1 MIYCAFDPLNIPK
14 DPNTNEDIHVCKNY
28 GSFLCAECPSRYDGD
43 RKIMRITKKMMED

>member
-28 GSFLCAECPSRYDGD
+28 GSFLCAECPSRYDGY
-43 RKIMRITKKMMED
+43 RIKEYMESHPREH

>member
-14 DPNTNEDIHVCKNY
+14 DTNTNEDIHVCKNY

-43 RKIMRITKKMMED
+43 RIQQYMKSHPREH

>member
-28 GSFLCAECPSRYDGD
+28 GSFLCAECQSRYDGD
-43 RKIMRITKKMMED
+43 RIKEYMEAHPREH

>member
-28 GSFLCAECPSRYDGD
+28 GSFLCAKGPRNIWSLTLVSINW
-43 RKIMRITKKMMED
+43 RKK

>member
-28 GSFLCAECPSRYDGD
+28 GLFLCAECPSRYDGD
-43 RKIMRITKKMMED
+43 RNKEYMKSHPPEH

>member
-28 GSFLCAECPSRYDGD
+28 GSFLCAEYPSRYDGD
-43 RKIMRITKKMMED
+43 RIKEQMESHPREH